1 MNTDPV
7 IAIAGVTGAVGA
19 EFIATMDKRRF
30 PVGKLKALASARS
43 AADLFDLRCDIR
55 EQLIAFL
62 QQEHP
67 TALPHAR
74 AESLPADAPETQ
86 PGAQRDGDRPARTA
100 AP

>member
-1 MNTDPV
+1 MTDSKESS
-7 IAIAGVTGAVGA
+7 I
-19 EFIATMDKRRF
+19 ELR
-30 PVGKLKALASARS
+30 ALASARS
-43 AADLFDLRCDIR
+43 AADAFNLRCDIR

-74 AESLPADAPETQ
+74 AESLRADTPEARQDAAPGMRADT
-86 PGAQRDGDRPARTA
+86 QRDGERRARTA